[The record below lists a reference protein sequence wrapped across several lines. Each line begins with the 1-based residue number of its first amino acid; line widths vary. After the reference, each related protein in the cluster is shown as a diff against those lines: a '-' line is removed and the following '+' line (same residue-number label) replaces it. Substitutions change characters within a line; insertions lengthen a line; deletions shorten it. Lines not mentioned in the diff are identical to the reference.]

1 MRSGKMTPAEY
12 KKMDIIEPIANNI
25 DDFVNKA
32 CHFTLNPDFRI
43 EIENK
48 IKNKKHLLFEEKESI
63 ETWKNML
70 INIIN
75 KKITIDLTKDI
86 LDFNQISKLKNIPS
100 DNYHNMT
107 LLSHLNCSTP
117 LDNKPTNTQII
128 SIIKNIDTSSLFN
141 GNSF

>member
-1 MRSGKMTPAEY
+1 MRWRRCLFKLFC
-12 KKMDIIEPIANNI
+12 NI
-25 DDFVNKA
+25 YY
-32 CHFTLNPDFRI
+32 
-43 EIENK
+43 
-48 IKNKKHLLFEEKESI
+48 FEFKDA
-63 ETWKNML
+63 KR
-70 INIIN
+70 IN